1 MVDGLIPNK
10 FPTAGGG
17 GGADEDAFLLNVPE
31 DVWESRRRP
40 VGQSGDLPPPLS
52 PLHPIHTPYDAFDK
66 VTLIIHT
73 SLPLSLALSPLS
85 SSPLLQESFATT
97 SQ

>member
-40 VGQSGDLPPPLS
+40 VGQSGDLPPPLFAQ
-52 PLHPIHTPYDAFDK
+52 LD
-66 VTLIIHT
+66 TLFID
-73 SLPLSLALSPLS
+73 SLMARD
-85 SSPLLQESFATT
+85 
-97 SQ
+97 